1 MRNQGA
7 THTKKKEAEVTKRQS
22 ASTPDDNVDSDEGFL
37 FFGDYD
43 SDRTITPRRA
53 RYQERGSQDSV

>member
-22 ASTPDDNVDSDEGFL
+22 ASTPDDIVDSDEGFV
-37 FFGDYD
+37 FGDYD

-53 RYQERGSQDSV
+53 RYQE